1 MGSSKP
7 VTFTVELVIQ
17 DESGSLRAC
26 TASEWRVRARY
37 GNLPGYGKP
46 TLENLTK
53 YVSGF
58 EASTQPQG
66 CNQHLGVQK
75 VISAFIKDQRCSTIV
90 ATYGTAANRTD

>member
-7 VTFTVELVIQ
+7 IAYTVELVIK

-46 TLENLTK
+46 TLENLSK

-58 EASTQPQG
+58 EASTQPDG
-66 CNQHLGVQK
+66 CNQHLGAQK
-75 VISAFIKDQRCSTIV
+75 VISAFIKDQRSSSIV
-90 ATYGTAANRTD
+90 ATYSTVANQT